1 MAGRGHDHVTAR
13 LATHPDIAGR
23 TAHVLERL
31 HHAGVDVESV
41 GELDRSAPFAGLR
54 EHQID
59 LALVG
64 LSAMRGSGSDDFT
77 TVAVLPRME
86 TRDVVV
92 ALQGRATPLAHLPTG
107 AMVGYTGARRGAFLA
122 AHRSDLRGLDMDAA
136 AVRAVADQAR
146 SAADDGTDFHGRE
159 ESDPHVL
166 IMSALDAREVGLLD
180 TAVEALDPKAWL
192 PEPGQGALALIARHP
207 IAEATALDH
216 LPTRTALRTELA
228 LLDAIGEHGT
238 ETLGCLAQPSGRW
251 IRLWAAAASPAGD
264 RLVRS
269 DLTGPLDEPE
279 SLGASVASELVARG
293 YRLLTGMEAS

>member
-1 MAGRGHDHVTAR
+1 MTAR

-31 HHAGVDVESV
+31 HHAGVDVDFV

-64 LSAMRGSGSDDFT
+64 VSAMRGSVSDEFT

-92 ALQGRATPLAHLPTG
+92 ALQGRAMPLARLPAG
-107 AMVGYTGARRGAFLA
+107 ATVGYTGARRGAFLA
-122 AHRSDLRGLDMDAA
+122 AHRSDLQRLDMGAA
-136 AVRAVADQAR
+136 EVRAVADRAR
-146 SAADDGTDFHGRE
+146 AGGKDDSGSAGLMASAPDA
-159 ESDPHVL
+159 L
-166 IMSALDAREVGLLD
+166 IMSALDAREAGLLD
-180 TAVEALDPKAWL
+180 TAVEALDPKAWS
-192 PEPGQGALALIARHP
+192 PEPGQGALALMARHP
-207 IAEATALDH
+207 IAEATALNH

-228 LLDAIGEHGT
+228 LLDAIEKYGS

-279 SLGASVASELVARG
+279 SLGAAVASELVARG
-293 YRLLTGMEAS
+293 YRLLAGVEGS

>member
-1 MAGRGHDHVTAR
+1 MTAR

-31 HHAGVDVESV
+31 HQAGVDVEFV
-41 GELDRSAPFAGLR
+41 GELDRPAPFVALR

-64 LSAMRGSGSDDFT
+64 VSAMRGSVSDEFT

-92 ALQGRATPLAHLPTG
+92 ALQGRAMPLASLPAG
-107 AMVGYTGARRGAFLA
+107 ATVGYTGARRGAFLA
-122 AHRSDLRGLDMDAA
+122 AHRADLHGRDLDAA
-136 AVRAVADQAR
+136 TVRAVADQAR
-146 SAADDGTDFHGRE
+146 GGGSDGAELAVLEGAVPD
-159 ESDPHVL
+159 VL
-166 IMSALDAREVGLLD
+166 IMSALDARDAGLLD

-207 IAEATALDH
+207 IAEATVLNH

-228 LLDAIGEHGT
+228 LLDAIEEFGT

-251 IRLWAAAASPAGD
+251 IRLWAAAASPEGD

-279 SLGASVASELVARG
+279 SLGASVAAELVARG
-293 YRLLTGMEAS
+293 YRLLAGVEAS

>member
-1 MAGRGHDHVTAR
+1 MTAR
-13 LATHPDIAGR
+13 LATHSDIADR
-23 TAHVLERL
+23 TGHVLGRL
-31 HHAGVDVESV
+31 HRAGVDVDFV
-41 GELDRSAPFAGLR
+41 GELARDDPFAPLR
-54 EHQID
+54 DHQID

-64 LSAMRGSGSDDFT
+64 VSAMRGSATEDFT

-92 ALQGRATPLAHLPTG
+92 ALQGRATALGSLPAG
-107 AMVGYTGARRGAFLA
+107 ATVGFAGARRGAFLA
-122 AHRSDLRGLDMDAA
+122 AHRSDLRALEMTED
-136 AVRAVADQAR
+136 AVRDVAHRAR
-146 SAADDGTDFHGRE
+146 RVAGEGAIEGAASGPDGSGTSPEPD
-159 ESDPHVL
+159 VL
-166 IMSALDAREVGLLD
+166 VMSALDARAAGLLD

-192 PEPGQGALALIARHP
+192 PEPGQGALALIAPHP

-228 LLDAIGEHGT
+228 LLDAIEEHGT
-238 ETLGCLAQPSGRW
+238 ATLGCLAQPSGRW

-279 SLGASVASELVARG
+279 RLGASVAAELVTRG
-293 YRLLTGMEAS
+293 YRLVAGAPS